1 MHITEEAGKF
11 VSSALKAPHDF
22 EYDKV
27 FDQFIIFSKKRY
39 VGNKYEESA
48 TDFKQT
54 SMGIVLKRRDNA
66 PILKTIYGGAIQIL
80 LNERNVDKAVEFV
93 KSKTMEMIQGKMS
106 LSQLTI
112 TKSLSK
118 YKADWVRDDIKQLEE
133 KMKGAKGDELTK
145 LRIQLNR
152 KQDDL
157 KKAPPYPAHKILADR
172 MAARDAG
179 NAPAVGERMGYV
191 YVMPE
196 KGKPVPELQG
206 DRIETPDYIKQAK
219 LEPDYE
225 YYIQHQLM
233 KPLGQLFGL
242 MVERMEGCPY
252 SAGSIKDD
260 MRESVAIDLLFGH
273 ALNACKKQTNL
284 DAFLQPKSTV
294 RRSPRNHKAKEIGST
309 VASTTK
315 QSTLNSYFTH
325 KMMIDEYESQKK
337 KAVKALKEKK
347 GNPNS

>member
-1 MHITEEAGKF
+1 
-11 VSSALKAPHDF
+11 
-22 EYDKV
+22 
-27 FDQFIIFSKKRY
+27 
-39 VGNKYEESA
+39 
-48 TDFKQT
+48 
-54 SMGIVLKRRDNA
+54 
-66 PILKTIYGGAIQIL
+66 
-80 LNERNVDKAVEFV
+80 VDKAVEFV

-133 KMKGAKGDELTK
+133 KMKSAKGDELTK

-191 YVMPE
+191 YVMPPA
-196 KGKPVPELQG
+196 GKPVPELQG
-206 DRIETPDYIKQAK
+206 DRIETPDYIRQTK
-219 LEPDYE
+219 LEPDYQ
-225 YYIQHQLM
+225 YYIEHQLM

-242 MVERMEGCPY
+242 MVERIEGCPY
-252 SAGSIKDD
+252 TSSIKDD
-260 MRESVAIDLLFGH
+260 MRESVAIDLLFGN
-273 ALNACKKQTNL
+273 ALNTCKKQSNL
-284 DAFLQPKSTV
+284 DAFLQPKTTL
-294 RRSPRNHKAKEIGST
+294 RRSPRNHKAKET
-309 VASTTK
+309 TTASTAPK
-315 QSTLNSYFTH
+315 QATLNSYFTH
-325 KMMIDEYESQKK
+325 KMMIDQYESEKK
-337 KAVKALKEKK
+337 KAKQSLKEKK